1 MNQTE
6 SHPRSAV
13 CCDRPPG
20 RVRAWNDSFDPVYP
34 RMTALELG
42 RTALRRR
49 LIFVGGVPR
58 EETEQE

>member
-1 MNQTE
+1 
-6 SHPRSAV
+6 
-13 CCDRPPG
+13 
-20 RVRAWNDSFDPVYP
+20 
-34 RMTALELG
+34 MTALELG